1 MLCDVFIKRRKI
13 SNSSGAEERTVPYYL
28 EESPMQL
35 FPRHHLARRLRVM
48 EITDDDGTM
57 TVEIAM
63 VIEEI
68 KEVVEGVVAVDMSSG
83 IMTKVR
89 PVLPV
94 S

>member
-1 MLCDVFIKRRKI
+1 
-13 SNSSGAEERTVPYYL
+13 
-28 EESPMQL
+28 MQL
-35 FPRHHLARRLRVM
+35 FPLHHLARRLRMIENIDADV
-48 EITDDDGTM
+48 TM

-68 KEVVEGVVAVDMSSG
+68 KEVEGVVVAVDMSSG